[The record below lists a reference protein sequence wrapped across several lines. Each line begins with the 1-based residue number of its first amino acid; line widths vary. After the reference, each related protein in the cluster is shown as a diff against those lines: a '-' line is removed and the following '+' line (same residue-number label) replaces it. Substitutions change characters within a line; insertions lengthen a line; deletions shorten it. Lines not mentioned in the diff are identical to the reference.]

1 MVHRLVLASLF
12 IGATAYAQA
21 PGDTDMQ
28 GMSGG
33 DGGGAPGQVAPV
45 ATTNPCGGCPM
56 MAATAPR
63 DVMANRFAVGLSIG
77 SFSLAPKA
85 TPDAK
90 SDFGIGQLS
99 VRYRA
104 TYHLE
109 LELAL
114 GGGQEQ
120 LMDGTAGDRE
130 VQMGS
135 LGLRYR
141 FAAAQNWNW
150 WLMGALGE
158 VSIASKNASDAER
171 KDAQRPMGELGIGL
185 ERRFNHFALQAEL
198 RAAGTGQTR
207 AERGVMTTTVDPN
220 GAKMTPPPLGTSS
233 SSDQLS
239 GGTFTIGASY
249 YF

>member
-28 GMSGG
+28 

-45 ATTNPCGGCPM
+45 AANPCGGCPM
-56 MAATAPR
+56 AASAPR
-63 DVMANRFAVGLSIG
+63 DVMANRFVVGLSIG
-77 SFSLAPKA
+77 SFSLAPQA
-85 TPDAK
+85 SPDAK

-99 VRYRA
+99 FRYRA

-158 VSIASKNASDAER
+158 VSIASKGASDAER

-207 AERGVMTTTVDPN
+207 AERGVMTTTVGPN
-220 GAKMTPPPLGTSS
+220 GANMAPPPLGTPSS
-233 SSDQLS
+233 SNDKLS